1 MNLFP
6 NLALLKEAAEN
17 NFSQSE
23 ENSQAVS
30 QINKLAT
37 KKKAKNIVVSNA
49 EEESPKESD
58 PSETDNA
65 PSKTLTLTK
74 THSEHNNSLVP

>member
-1 MNLFP
+1 M
-6 NLALLKEAAEN
+6 
-17 NFSQSE
+17 
-23 ENSQAVS
+23 
-30 QINKLAT
+30 
-37 KKKAKNIVVSNA
+37 KAKKIVVSNA